1 MFKLLKYL
9 KKYWYF
15 ALLAPIFMIAEVTMD
30 MLVTNKMGT
39 MIDIVNS
46 YGPTSDNNQFLNTI
60 VSNGI
65 IMLALVLIGVVS
77 GILSGVFANLASQK
91 FANDLRK
98 GLFSKIMHLSF
109 QQSDDFSTASLVTRV
124 TNDVTAVQTMIAM
137 AIRMFIRSLSM
148 FILGI
153 VFTLQISKQFMIILA
168 VVLPL
173 EILIMVFFMI
183 KAFPM
188 FSIVQS
194 KLDKVNS
201 VVHENLTGARVV
213 KAFSKEDYEY
223 NRFVEANDTL
233 TSITLKVNKLM
244 AIIMPLFMLI
254 VYAGMIAIYYIGAN
268 SQFDAMLYLENFA
281 TSIDPK
287 ISVGEMEK
295 ATTYIM
301 MIMSSL
307 LMIGMTFANMA
318 RAAASGKR
326 INEVLETPDIICD
339 GNLDVTTLKETGTIE
354 FKNVDFAYPNASASV
369 LENINLK
376 IEKGE
381 TVAIVGA
388 TGSGKTT
395 LVNLI
400 TRFYDVTKG
409 EILVDGENIK
419 NYKLVD
425 LRNKIAIVLQ
435 KAELF
440 AGTIKENIKWG
451 NPNATDEEVEWA
463 ANIAQAIEFIDS
475 KEKKFDEYVEE
486 KGTSLSGGQ
495 RQRLSIAR
503 AIVKKPE
510 ILIFDDSTSAL
521 DLVTE
526 AKLYK
531 AMRDNIADTTKIVV
545 AQRIATAKN
554 ADKIVV
560 LDGGTIIAYDTHE
573 NLLANCE
580 IYQDIYNSQLK
591 REGDING

>member
-46 YGPTSDNNQFLNTI
+46 YGPTSNNNQFLNTI

-98 GLFSKIMHLSF
+98 DLFSKIMHLSF

-168 VVLPL
+168 VALPL

-188 FSIVQS
+188 FSIVQT

-339 GNLDVTTLKETGTIE
+339 GNLDVKTLKETGTIE

-463 ANIAQAIEFIDS
+463 ANIAKAIEFIDS

>member
-60 VSNGI
+60 VSNGN

-168 VVLPL
+168 VALPL

-188 FSIVQS
+188 FSIVQT

>member
-46 YGPTSDNNQFLNTI
+46 YGPTSNNNQFLNTI

-98 GLFSKIMHLSF
+98 DLFSKIMHLSF

-168 VVLPL
+168 VALPL

-188 FSIVQS
+188 FSIVQT

-233 TSITLKVNKLM
+233 TNITLKVNKLM

-301 MIMSSL
+301 MIMNSL

>member
-46 YGPTSDNNQFLNTI
+46 YGPTSNNNQFLNTI

-98 GLFSKIMHLSF
+98 DLFSKIMHLSF

-168 VVLPL
+168 VALPL

-188 FSIVQS
+188 FSIVQT

-440 AGTIKENIKWG
+440 AGTIKENIKCQCYG
-451 NPNATDEEVEWA
+451 
-463 ANIAQAIEFIDS
+463 
-475 KEKKFDEYVEE
+475 
-486 KGTSLSGGQ
+486 
-495 RQRLSIAR
+495 
-503 AIVKKPE
+503 
-510 ILIFDDSTSAL
+510 
-521 DLVTE
+521 
-526 AKLYK
+526 
-531 AMRDNIADTTKIVV
+531 
-545 AQRIATAKN
+545 
-554 ADKIVV
+554 
-560 LDGGTIIAYDTHE
+560 
-573 NLLANCE
+573 
-580 IYQDIYNSQLK
+580 
-591 REGDING
+591 

>member
-46 YGPTSDNNQFLNTI
+46 YGPTSNNNQFLNTI

-98 GLFSKIMHLSF
+98 DLFSKIMHLSF

-168 VVLPL
+168 VALPL

-188 FSIVQS
+188 FSIVQT

-354 FKNVDFAYPNASASV
+354 FENVDFAYPNASASV

>member
-1 MFKLLKYL
+1 M
-9 KKYWYF
+9 
-15 ALLAPIFMIAEVTMD
+15 AVP
-30 MLVTNKMGT
+30 VTNYAKEIET
-39 MIDIVNS
+39 DK
-46 YGPTSDNNQFLNTI
+46 
-60 VSNGI
+60 GI
-65 IMLALVLIGVVS
+65 
-77 GILSGVFANLASQK
+77 
-91 FANDLRK
+91 
-98 GLFSKIMHLSF
+98 
-109 QQSDDFSTASLVTRV
+109 V
-124 TNDVTAVQTMIAM
+124 TNIE
-137 AIRMFIRSLSM
+137 
-148 FILGI
+148 G
-153 VFTLQISKQFMIILA
+153 
-168 VVLPL
+168 
-173 EILIMVFFMI
+173 
-183 KAFPM
+183 
-188 FSIVQS
+188 
-194 KLDKVNS
+194 
-201 VVHENLTGARVV
+201 
-213 KAFSKEDYEY
+213 
-223 NRFVEANDTL
+223 
-233 TSITLKVNKLM
+233 
-244 AIIMPLFMLI
+244 
-254 VYAGMIAIYYIGAN
+254 
-268 SQFDAMLYLENFA
+268 
-281 TSIDPK
+281 
-287 ISVGEMEK
+287 
-295 ATTYIM
+295 
-301 MIMSSL
+301 
-307 LMIGMTFANMA
+307 
-318 RAAASGKR
+318 
-326 INEVLETPDIICD
+326 NEVLETPDIICD

-475 KEKKFDEYVEE
+475 KEKRFDEYVEE

>member
-9 KKYWYF
+9 KKYWYI

-46 YGPTSDNNQFLNTI
+46 YGPTSNNNQFLNTI

-98 GLFSKIMHLSF
+98 DLFSKIMHLSF

-168 VVLPL
+168 VALPL

-188 FSIVQS
+188 FSIVQT

>member
-98 GLFSKIMHLSF
+98 DLFSKIMHLSF

-153 VFTLQISKQFMIILA
+153 VFTLQISKQFMIVLA
-168 VVLPL
+168 VALPL

-188 FSIVQS
+188 FSIVQT

-281 TSIDPK
+281 RSIDPK

-339 GNLDVTTLKETGTIE
+339 GNLDVKTLKETGTIE

>member
-46 YGPTSDNNQFLNTI
+46 YGPTSDNNQFLSTI
-60 VSNGI
+60 VNTGI

-98 GLFSKIMHLSF
+98 DLFSKIMHLSF

-168 VVLPL
+168 VALPL

-188 FSIVQS
+188 FSIVQT

-223 NRFVEANDTL
+223 NRFVESNDTL

-318 RAAASGKR
+318 RAVASGKR

-339 GNLDVTTLKETGTIE
+339 GNLDVTNLKETGTIE

-451 NPNATDEEVEWA
+451 NPDATDEEVEWA

-475 KEKKFDEYVEE
+475 KEKRFDEYVEE

>member
-15 ALLAPIFMIAEVTMD
+15 ALLTPIFMIAEVTMD

-46 YGPTSDNNQFLNTI
+46 YGPTSNNNQFLNTI

-168 VVLPL
+168 VALPL

-188 FSIVQS
+188 FSIVQT

-339 GNLDVTTLKETGTIE
+339 GNLDVKTLKETGTIE

>member
-46 YGPTSDNNQFLNTI
+46 YGPTSNNNQFLNTI

-98 GLFSKIMHLSF
+98 DLFSKIMHLSF

-168 VVLPL
+168 VALPL
-173 EILIMVFFMI
+173 EILIMIFFMI

-188 FSIVQS
+188 FSIVQT

-318 RAAASGKR
+318 RAVASGKR

-339 GNLDVTTLKETGTIE
+339 GNLDVTTLKETGTIK

-400 TRFYDVTKG
+400 TRFYDVTNG

-475 KEKKFDEYVEE
+475 KEKRFDEYVEE

>member
-46 YGPTSDNNQFLNTI
+46 YGPTSNNNQFLNTI

-168 VVLPL
+168 VALPL
-173 EILIMVFFMI
+173 EILIMLFFMI

-188 FSIVQS
+188 FSIVQT

-233 TSITLKVNKLM
+233 TNITLKVNKLM

>member
-46 YGPTSDNNQFLNTI
+46 YGPTSNNNQFLNTI
-60 VSNGI
+60 VSKGI

-98 GLFSKIMHLSF
+98 DLFSKIMHLSF

-168 VVLPL
+168 VALPL

-188 FSIVQS
+188 FSIVQT

-233 TSITLKVNKLM
+233 TNITLKVNKLM

-318 RAAASGKR
+318 RAVASGKR

>member
-46 YGPTSDNNQFLNTI
+46 YGPTSNNNQFLNTI

-98 GLFSKIMHLSF
+98 DLFSKIMHLSF

-148 FILGI
+148 FILGM

-168 VVLPL
+168 VALPL
-173 EILIMVFFMI
+173 EILIMIFFMI

-188 FSIVQS
+188 FSIVQT

-223 NRFVEANDTL
+223 NRFVETNDTL

-339 GNLDVTTLKETGTIE
+339 GNLDVKTLKETGTIE

>member
-39 MIDIVNS
+39 MIDNVNS

-98 GLFSKIMHLSF
+98 DLFSKIMHLSF

-168 VVLPL
+168 VALPL

-188 FSIVQS
+188 FSIVQT

>member
-98 GLFSKIMHLSF
+98 DLFSKIMHLSF

-168 VVLPL
+168 VALPL

-188 FSIVQS
+188 FSIVQT

-287 ISVGEMEK
+287 ISLGEMEK

>member
-46 YGPTSDNNQFLNTI
+46 YGPTSNNNQFLNTI

-168 VVLPL
+168 VALPL

-188 FSIVQS
+188 FSIVQT

-233 TSITLKVNKLM
+233 TNITLKVNKLM

-254 VYAGMIAIYYIGAN
+254 VYAGMIAIYYIGAK

-339 GNLDVTTLKETGTIE
+339 GNLDVKTLKETGTIE

>member
-98 GLFSKIMHLSF
+98 DLFSKIMHLSF

-153 VFTLQISKQFMIILA
+153 VFTLQISKQFMIVLA
-168 VVLPL
+168 VALPL

-188 FSIVQS
+188 FSIVQT

-318 RAAASGKR
+318 RAAATGKR

>member
-46 YGPTSDNNQFLNTI
+46 YGPTSNNNQFLNTI

-148 FILGI
+148 FILSI

-168 VVLPL
+168 VALPL

-188 FSIVQS
+188 FSIVQT

-233 TSITLKVNKLM
+233 TNITLKVNKLM

>member
-46 YGPTSDNNQFLNTI
+46 YGPTSNNNQFLNTI

-65 IMLALVLIGVVS
+65 IMLALVLIWVVS

-98 GLFSKIMHLSF
+98 DLFSKIMHLSF

-168 VVLPL
+168 VALPL

-188 FSIVQS
+188 FSIVQT

-233 TSITLKVNKLM
+233 TNITLKVNKLM

>member
-46 YGPTSDNNQFLNTI
+46 YGPTSNNNQFLNTI

-168 VVLPL
+168 VALPL

-188 FSIVQS
+188 FSIVQT

-233 TSITLKVNKLM
+233 TNITLKVNKLM

-339 GNLDVTTLKETGTIE
+339 GNLDVKTLKETGTIE

-503 AIVKKPE
+503 AIVKIPE

>member
-46 YGPTSDNNQFLNTI
+46 YGPTSNNNQFLNTI

-98 GLFSKIMHLSF
+98 DLFSKIMHLSF

-168 VVLPL
+168 VALPL

-188 FSIVQS
+188 FSIVQT

-339 GNLDVTTLKETGTIE
+339 GNLDVKTLKETGTIE

-531 AMRDNIADTTKIVV
+531 AMRDNIANTTKIVV

>member
-98 GLFSKIMHLSF
+98 DLFSKIMHLSF

-168 VVLPL
+168 VALPL
-173 EILIMVFFMI
+173 EILTMVFFMI

-188 FSIVQS
+188 FSIVQT

-295 ATTYIM
+295 TTTYIM

-400 TRFYDVTKG
+400 TRFYDVTNG

>member
-46 YGPTSDNNQFLNTI
+46 YGPTSNNNQFLNTI

-168 VVLPL
+168 VALPL

-188 FSIVQS
+188 FSIVQT

-233 TSITLKVNKLM
+233 TNITLKVNKLM

-400 TRFYDVTKG
+400 TRFYDVTNG

-531 AMRDNIADTTKIVV
+531 EMRDNIADTTKIVV

>member
-46 YGPTSDNNQFLNTI
+46 YGPTSNNNQFLNTI

-91 FANDLRK
+91 IANDLRK
-98 GLFSKIMHLSF
+98 DLFSKIMHLSF

-168 VVLPL
+168 VALPL

-188 FSIVQS
+188 FSIVQT

-233 TSITLKVNKLM
+233 TNITLKVNKLM

-301 MIMSSL
+301 MIMNSL

>member
-46 YGPTSDNNQFLNTI
+46 YGPTSNNNQFLNTI

-98 GLFSKIMHLSF
+98 DLFSKIMHLSF

-168 VVLPL
+168 AALPL

-188 FSIVQS
+188 FSIVQT

-233 TSITLKVNKLM
+233 TNITLKVNKLM

-339 GNLDVTTLKETGTIE
+339 GNLDVKTLKETGTIE

>member
-168 VVLPL
+168 VALPL

-188 FSIVQS
+188 FSIVQT

-354 FKNVDFAYPNASASV
+354 FKNVDFAYPIASASV

-425 LRNKIAIVLQ
+425 LRNIIAIVLQ

>member
-46 YGPTSDNNQFLNTI
+46 YGPTSNNNQFLNTI

-168 VVLPL
+168 VALPL

-188 FSIVQS
+188 FSIVQT

-268 SQFDAMLYLENFA
+268 SQFDAMLYLESFA

-400 TRFYDVTKG
+400 TRFYDVTNG

-580 IYQDIYNSQLK
+580 IYQDIYFTT
-591 REGDING
+591 

>member
-46 YGPTSDNNQFLNTI
+46 YGPTSNNNQFLNTI

-98 GLFSKIMHLSF
+98 DLFSKIMHLSF

-168 VVLPL
+168 VALPL

-188 FSIVQS
+188 FSIVQT

-400 TRFYDVTKG
+400 TRFYDVTNG

-531 AMRDNIADTTKIVV
+531 AMRDNIANTTKIVV

>member
-98 GLFSKIMHLSF
+98 DLFSKIMHLSF

-153 VFTLQISKQFMIILA
+153 VFTLQISKQFMIVLA
-168 VVLPL
+168 VALPL

-188 FSIVQS
+188 FSIVQT

-339 GNLDVTTLKETGTIE
+339 GNLDVKTLKETGTIE

-475 KEKKFDEYVEE
+475 KEQKFDEYVEE

>member
-46 YGPTSDNNQFLNTI
+46 YGPTSNNNQFLNTI

-168 VVLPL
+168 LALPL

-188 FSIVQS
+188 FSIVQT

-339 GNLDVTTLKETGTIE
+339 GNLDVKTLKETGTIE

>member
-46 YGPTSDNNQFLNTI
+46 YGPTSNNNQFLNTI

-124 TNDVTAVQTMIAM
+124 TNDVTAVQAMIAM

-168 VVLPL
+168 VALPL

-188 FSIVQS
+188 FSIVQT

-233 TSITLKVNKLM
+233 TNITLKVNKLM

-339 GNLDVTTLKETGTIE
+339 GNLDVKTLKETGTIE